1 MADANL
7 AGYLCEQCLDALAVA
22 FVPAPWG
29 GEMGICA
36 VCSGLDPAVPAG
48 LCSQHPL
55 DRAHSPTPAR
65 YGPTVA
71 VTCGVCGV
79 RCVTSTVRWQAEV
92 ERRRTRAGGPA
103 VRDPHEAHGREA

>member
-1 MADANL
+1 MADVNL

-36 VCSGLDPAVPAG
+36 ACGGLGPALPASP
-48 LCSQHPL
+48 CSQHPL

-65 YGPTVA
+65 YGQTVA

-79 RCVTSTVRWQAEV
+79 RGVTSAVRWQAEV
-92 ERRRTRAGGPA
+92 ERRRTMAAGAGREGPA
-103 VRDPHEAHGREA
+103 